1 MSKESL
7 AIIGHPVDSSPLMR
21 GPIGPWAEMA
31 ASGIQGGMI
40 ENAPV
45 SCSLAFLSAADISR
59 APSLTS
65 AWSALVDRS
74 DVRTLPLRPAVHH
87 ILLALN
93 GQDRHGLGIAE
104 EIERI
109 SGGAL
114 ELGPGTLY
122 RSLAEMTEAGLI
134 VPVAPPERDADPRRK
149 HYRIRPA
156 GRDLLARETARLGR
170 LLETARAQGVLAE
183 QE

>member
-1 MSKESL
+1 
-7 AIIGHPVDSSPLMR
+7 
-21 GPIGPWAEMA
+21 
-31 ASGIQGGMI
+31 MI
-40 ENAPV
+40 EHARLLIPCIN
-45 SCSLAFLSAADISR
+45 IRGGYIWR
-59 APSLTS
+59 ATVTS
-65 AWSALVDRS
+65 AWKALVDRS
-74 DVRTLPLRPAVHH
+74 DARTLPLRPAVYH

-134 VPVAPPERDADPRRK
+134 VPVGAPERDADPRRK
-149 HYRIRPA
+149 HYRIRTA
-156 GRDLLARETARLGR
+156 GRELLARETARLGR
-170 LLETARAQGVLAE
+170 LLDAARAQGVLAE

>member
-1 MSKESL
+1 
-7 AIIGHPVDSSPLMR
+7 V
-21 GPIGPWAEMA
+21 
-31 ASGIQGGMI
+31 
-40 ENAPV
+40 N
-45 SCSLAFLSAADISR
+45 
-59 APSLTS
+59 
-65 AWSALVDRS
+65 RS

-93 GQDRHGLGIAE
+93 GQDRHGLGIAD

-134 VPVAPPERDADPRRK
+134 VPVAPPERDTDPRRK

-156 GRDLLARETARLGR
+156 GRELLARETVRLGR

>member
-1 MSKESL
+1 ME
-7 AIIGHPVDSSPLMR
+7 PVGSWS
-21 GPIGPWAEMA
+21 EMPV
-31 ASGIQGGMI
+31 SGIQGGMI
-40 ENAPV
+40 ENAPLPR
-45 SCSLAFLSAADISR
+45 SLAFLSAVDISR
-59 APSLTS
+59 ASLTS

>member
-1 MSKESL
+1 
-7 AIIGHPVDSSPLMR
+7 
-21 GPIGPWAEMA
+21 
-31 ASGIQGGMI
+31 
-40 ENAPV
+40 
-45 SCSLAFLSAADISR
+45 
-59 APSLTS
+59 
-65 AWSALVDRS
+65 VDRS
-74 DVRTLPLRPAVHH
+74 DVRTLPLRPAVYH

-93 GQDRHGLGIAE
+93 RQDRHGLGIAD

-134 VPVAPPERDADPRRK
+134 APVAPPERDADPRRK
-149 HYRIRPA
+149 HYRI
-156 GRDLLARETARLGR
+156 GRTGQELLARETERLGR
-170 LLETARAQGVLAE
+170 LLDTARAQGVLAE